1 MARTSKTKTQ
11 MKNLIDQNDSSV
23 FLRCDFDNNI
33 SASASHI
40 TRCLSAL
47 CSEGI
52 LYRLG
57 YGVYVRAMK
66 SVLSGNSIPDR
77 PVNQLVYEVLE
88 RLGATLELREA
99 AKKYNSGASTQIP
112 VGFNFTIR
120 GGKRITRK
128 LGIKGKKKI
137 NYNQ

>member
-11 MKNLIDQNDSSV
+11 MKNFIDQNDSSV
-23 FLRCDFDNNI
+23 FLRSDFDNII

-47 CSEGI
+47 CSEGR

-57 YGVYVRAMK
+57 YGVYVKAMK
-66 SVLSGNSIPDR
+66 SLLSG
-77 PVNQLVYEVLE
+77 NQLVYEVLE

-112 VGFNFTIR
+112 VGFNLTAR
-120 GGKRITRK
+120 GGKRITRR
-128 LGIKGKKKI
+128 LGIKGKKEI
-137 NYNQ
+137 DYNQ